1 MKVLIA
7 LVGGYLIGAR
17 AGSRDFDQL
26 SKSLRALYE
35 SEEFD
40 DFVQRV
46 AHPRQSHAARA
57 GRRPRSRRRRWS
69 RPTTSSSACGSSPP
83 ATDDGVRRR

>member
-40 DFVQRV
+40 DFVHALR
-46 AHPRQSHAARA
+46 SHASHTLRELADVLDSGGELLPTHDLVERVRQLAAR
-57 GRRPRSRRRRWS
+57 
-69 RPTTSSSACGSSPP
+69 
-83 ATDDGVRRR
+83 D

>member
-26 SKSLRALYE
+26 TKSFRALYE

-40 DFVQRV
+40 DLVTALRTHAGHTLRELADVVDHGSDLLPTHDLVERV
-46 AHPRQSHAARA
+46 RQLA
-57 GRRPRSRRRRWS
+57 SR
-69 RPTTSSSACGSSPP
+69 
-83 ATDDGVRRR
+83 D

>member
-26 SKSLRALYE
+26 TKSFRALYE

-40 DFVQRV
+40 DLVSAVRTHASHTLRELADVVDSGSGLPTHDLVERV
-46 AHPRQSHAARA
+46 RQLAAR
-57 GRRPRSRRRRWS
+57 
-69 RPTTSSSACGSSPP
+69 
-83 ATDDGVRRR
+83 D

>member
-40 DFVQRV
+40 DFVSALRTHASHTLRELADVLDSGGELVPTHDLVERV
-46 AHPRQSHAARA
+46 RQLAAR
-57 GRRPRSRRRRWS
+57 
-69 RPTTSSSACGSSPP
+69 
-83 ATDDGVRRR
+83 D

>member
-1 MKVLIA
+1 MKVLMA

-26 SKSLRALYE
+26 TKSLRALYE

-40 DFVQRV
+40 DLVSAVRTHAGHTLRELADVVDHGGDFLPAHDLVERV
-46 AHPRQSHAARA
+46 RQLAAR
-57 GRRPRSRRRRWS
+57 
-69 RPTTSSSACGSSPP
+69 
-83 ATDDGVRRR
+83 D

>member
-26 SKSLRALYE
+26 TKSFRALYE

-40 DFVQRV
+40 DLVSAVRTHAGHTLRELADVVDSGSDRLPAHDLVERV
-46 AHPRQSHAARA
+46 RQLAAR
-57 GRRPRSRRRRWS
+57 
-69 RPTTSSSACGSSPP
+69 
-83 ATDDGVRRR
+83 D

>member
-1 MKVLIA
+1 MKVLFA

-26 SKSLRALYE
+26 NKSLRALYE

-40 DFVQRV
+40 DFVSAVRTHAGHTLRELADLVDQGGELLPTHDLVERV
-46 AHPRQSHAARA
+46 RQLAAR
-57 GRRPRSRRRRWS
+57 
-69 RPTTSSSACGSSPP
+69 
-83 ATDDGVRRR
+83 D

>member
-1 MKVLIA
+1 MKVLMA

-26 SKSLRALYE
+26 TKSFRAVVE

-40 DFVQRV
+40 DLVRAVRTHAGHTLRELADVLDSGGDLLPTHDLVERV
-46 AHPRQSHAARA
+46 RQLAAR
-57 GRRPRSRRRRWS
+57 
-69 RPTTSSSACGSSPP
+69 
-83 ATDDGVRRR
+83 D

>member
-26 SKSLRALYE
+26 SKSFRALYE

-40 DFVQRV
+40 DFVSALRTHAGHTLRELADVLDSGGELVPAHDLVERV
-46 AHPRQSHAARA
+46 RQLAAR
-57 GRRPRSRRRRWS
+57 
-69 RPTTSSSACGSSPP
+69 
-83 ATDDGVRRR
+83 D

>member
-26 SKSLRALYE
+26 SKSLRAR
-35 SEEFD
+35 ST
-40 DFVQRV
+40 
-46 AHPRQSHAARA
+46 
-57 GRRPRSRRRRWS
+57 SRRS
-69 RPTTSSSACGSSPP
+69 STTS
-83 ATDDGVRRR
+83 

>member
-26 SKSLRALYE
+26 TKSLRALYE
-35 SEEFD
+35 STEFD
-40 DFVQRV
+40 DLMTAVRAHAGHTLRELADVVDHGSDLLPTNDLVERV
-46 AHPRQSHAARA
+46 RQLAAR
-57 GRRPRSRRRRWS
+57 
-69 RPTTSSSACGSSPP
+69 
-83 ATDDGVRRR
+83 D